1 MNIGNQTDYWNK
13 VSNNKEFTT
22 ELDISLMDKFVDK
35 EGLIV
40 DYGCG
45 YGRTLN
51 DLYLHGYRNLL
62 GFDYASAMIQ
72 RGRREY
78 PYLNLQTCQ
87 DNKIACAPDSV
98 SLVIL
103 FAVLTCIIDNDK
115 QEELLNEIMRVLKP
129 GSILYIND
137 FLINSDDRNLERY
150 RRYAGKYHTYGV
162 FELPEGALL
171 RHHEESWI
179 TTLTRQFKQEYYKQ
193 ITFQTMNGHTSHGFI
208 FIGRKKG

>member
-1 MNIGNQTDYWNK
+1 MDIENQTDYWNK
-13 VSNNKEFTT
+13 VSNDKEFTT
-22 ELDISLMDKFVDK
+22 RLDMSLIDKFVDK
-35 EGLIV
+35 EALIV

-51 DLYLHGYRNLL
+51 ELYLHGYRNLL

-72 RGRREY
+72 RGQREY

-87 DNKIACAPDSV
+87 DNKIACEADSV

-115 QEELLNEIMRVLKP
+115 QEELINEIIRVLKP
-129 GSILYIND
+129 GGMIYIND

-150 RRYAGKYHTYGV
+150 RMYAGKYNTYGV
-162 FELPEGALL
+162 FELPEGAVL

-179 TTLTRQFKQEYYKQ
+179 TTLTEQFKKEHYQR
-193 ITFQTMNGHTSHGFI
+193 ITFQTMNGHTSNGFI
-208 FIGRKKG
+208 FMGRKKG